1 MISEK
6 CIAAESPGLRM
17 FEKAMNLENNLR
29 ILKKEVVIFAVIR

>member
-6 CIAAESPGLRM
+6 RIAAVSPGLRM
-17 FEKAMNLENNLR
+17 FEKAMNIENNLR